1 MATSTYMS
9 FLMYK
14 ASDGDAYEKLVDIKS
29 YPNLGGEPD
38 MLDITTLSDRMTR
51 NIPGIQSVEAL
62 SFTANY
68 DKAEFAKIYALR
80 NDVQHLA
87 VWLGG
92 TDEGGIVTPTG
103 SEGKFEFEG
112 YVSIYANGGEVN
124 AVREM
129 TITVAASSTIEMVTE

>member
-14 ASDGDAYEKLVDIKS
+14 ASDGDTYEKLVDIKS

>member
-14 ASDGDAYEKLVDIKS
+14 ASDGDTYEKLVDIKS
-29 YPNLGGEPD
+29 YPDLGGEPD